1 MEDASLWF
9 ETNQPDTEQHRS
21 PRLPQDSSVKWLRPP
36 VGFAKCNIGTSWVGP
51 NSNSGAAWI
60 LRDDQGKPILHSRRA
75 FSNLNSEREAELVG
89 LHWAISDMIAIRRQ
103 KVIFESSNALARESV
118 MQPADY
124 KELHGLLEGINRQ
137 LSRLR
142 DWSVDHV
149 RLERN
154 TIADDLAKSVTADRR
169 YQSFIATGGPSWL
182 QSRLAD
188 EV

>member
-9 ETNQPDTEQHRS
+9 ETNQPDNEQHRS

-36 VGFAKCNIGTSWVGP
+36 VGFAKCNI
-51 NSNSGAAWI
+51 
-60 LRDDQGKPILHSRRA
+60 
-75 FSNLNSEREAELVG
+75 
-89 LHWAISDMIAIRRQ
+89 DMIAIRRQ

-118 MQPADY
+118 MQPAVY

-137 LSRLR
+137 LSRLC

-188 EV
+188 EA